1 MFYLS
6 NFIICKW
13 DCFISSFQI
22 PKSFPLY
29 WTCLDSQEKLSC
41 GSKCPTLSQTHGKM
55 CSISS
60 LSMMFALS
68 MMMFFIM
75 MKKFL
80 LFLLLWVFIKN
91 ECWVLS
97 AAFSAS
103 VDIVMWFFFFSLLM
117 WWITLNDFSN
127 IETAFY
133 LWITWHLVMVY
144 NSFYIQLDSIC

>member
-60 LSMMFALS
+60 LSMMFAIES
-68 MMMFFIM
+68 FF
-75 MKKFL
+75 F
-80 LFLLLWVFIKN
+80 
-91 ECWVLS
+91 
-97 AAFSAS
+97 
-103 VDIVMWFFFFSLLM
+103 VDILYLQFRLRKSTLYPQFFFFK
-117 WWITLNDFSN
+117 WILIFIFWMNFISWY
-127 IETAFY
+127 F
-133 LWITWHLVMVY
+133 
-144 NSFYIQLDSIC
+144 SICWNAFGIFFSLIFVTLVFKC